1 MLQQRAE
8 HERHQHPQQGHR
20 HVQRQVVA
28 AFVVTVC
35 GNGGGTAR
43 PARHL
48 VDREARA
55 LGGELGVADIGDLAV
70 LGVRGGGDGDE
81 DVDDLHLDGEAV
93 ADLGLEV
100 DVAAVAGEGHV
111 EDLVVEQLA
120 LGDAPEGVSVCF
132 ECALGV

>member
-1 MLQQRAE
+1 M
-8 HERHQHPQQGHR
+8 
-20 HVQRQVVA
+20 VA
-28 AFVVTVC
+28 ALVVTVR
-35 GNGGGTAR
+35 GNGGGAAG
-43 PARHL
+43 PARDL
-48 VDREARA
+48 VDRETRT
-55 LGGELGVADIGDLAV
+55 LSGELRIADIGDLTV
-70 LGVRGGGDGDE
+70 LGVRAGSGSDE

-132 ECALGV
+132 RCVM